1 MPERAPSSP
10 SRRSIRLQGFDYR
23 KSGAYFVTICAYQKS
38 CLFGQIRDCEMF
50 VNDLGM
56 AIRICWQQIS
66 EVRHNVQLD
75 TFVVMPNHLHGII
88 FLLDEEPVDLATQN
102 TTRVKASA
110 GKLPGGSLGVIVGQF
125 KRAVTIRSKLL
136 PRPPDQPIWQRNYY
150 EHIVRSERSLNDIRK
165 YIIENPA
172 SWFDYSLYVQ

>member
-1 MPERAPSSP
+1 MSERAPALP

-23 KSGAYFVTICAYQKS
+23 QSGAYFVTICAYQKS
-38 CLFGQIRDCEMF
+38 CLFGQIRDGKMF

-56 AIRICWQQIS
+56 TIRVCWQWIS

-88 FLLDEEPVDLATQN
+88 FLFDEEPVDVATQ
-102 TTRVKASA
+102 TSTRDKASA
-110 GKLPGGSLGVIVGQF
+110 GKLL
-125 KRAVTIRSKLL
+125 A
-136 PRPPDQPIWQRNYY
+136 RPPVQPIWQRNYY
-150 EHIVRSERSLNDIRK
+150 EHIIRNERSLNDIRK

-172 SWFDYSLYVQ
+172 AWFDDSLYVR